1 MKKVILFLVGI
12 VFFLYGCTQSN
23 INVIQKVESPNGKY
37 VAYAH
42 VRNGGATTSFTPS
55 VYIIE
60 SSYSENEQI
69 EKLKRDKWNVFFA
82 KNSNDNDINLEWEND
97 SKLKITYHKG
107 TSSIYYKVDIFNGI
121 EIEYIEQD

>member
-42 VRNGGATTSFTPS
+42 VGNG
-55 VYIIE
+55 
-60 SSYSENEQI
+60 EQQHHLHLLFI
-69 EKLKRDKWNVFFA
+69 L
-82 KNSNDNDINLEWEND
+82 
-97 SKLKITYHKG
+97 
-107 TSSIYYKVDIFNGI
+107 
-121 EIEYIEQD
+121 

>member
-42 VRNGGATTSFTPS
+42 VRNGGATTSFTPFP
-55 VYIIE
+55 V
-60 SSYSENEQI
+60 SE
-69 EKLKRDKWNVFFA
+69 LGTF
-82 KNSNDNDINLEWEND
+82 D
-97 SKLKITYHKG
+97 SWKILH
-107 TSSIYYKVDIFNGI
+107 S
-121 EIEYIEQD
+121 